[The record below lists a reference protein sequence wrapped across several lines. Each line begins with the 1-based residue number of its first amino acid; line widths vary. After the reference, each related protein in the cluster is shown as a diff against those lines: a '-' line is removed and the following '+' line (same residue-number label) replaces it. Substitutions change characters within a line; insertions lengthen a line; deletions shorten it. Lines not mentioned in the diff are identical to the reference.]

1 MYKEIRVTELTEDKL
16 RTLTEKTVIV
26 SESGQ
31 VVGMFV
37 PPPGNAIDPYDP
49 FLTKEEVQRRLLEPA
64 RPWAEVKARLLKL

>member
-16 RTLTEKTVIV
+16 RTLTEKTVV
-26 SESGQ
+26 VGEGGQ

-37 PPPGNAIDPYDP
+37 PPPADAIDPYDP
-49 FLTKEEVQRRLLEPA
+49 FLTKEEVQRRLQEPS